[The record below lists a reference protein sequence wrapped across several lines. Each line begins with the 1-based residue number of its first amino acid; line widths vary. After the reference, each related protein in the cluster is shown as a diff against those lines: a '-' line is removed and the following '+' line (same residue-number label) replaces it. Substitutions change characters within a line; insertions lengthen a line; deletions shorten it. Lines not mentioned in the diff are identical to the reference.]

1 MVRLY
6 EKSQA
11 NFPGGTISLNFAAFL
26 IVLACFSCFRELGL
40 RGFTVQVSMEC
51 FREHWNDNWY

>member
-51 FREHWNDNWY
+51 FREH